1 MFKFAMPVSGIS
13 HVTNDT
19 NVSDF
24 LVEQFQREF
33 IDSHRMTITTLEF
46 TMSISHQDLDYMV
59 RSCMQQIFKSH
70 EINFRMFQMLSNQR
84 PESCMYDKTGMVL
97 VISRPPPGS
106 NNYYNSASG
115 LFMIRI
121 YGIENHVEN
130 LRHIISD
137 KLNPLTLP
145 QIRWHYISGSDP
157 DYTDFVLPVDAT
169 ADIKDEFY
177 PWLTDGVDNYLDRY
191 IDSKAAIMLIGGQ
204 PGTGKTSLLRY
215 MLNRYRTAG
224 YSAHVAYDERIF
236 SSDDVFIGFYMDPKP
251 GFMMMED
258 ADLLITSREH
268 DGNKLIS
275 RFLNVSDGIIPNFG
289 KKMIFTTNL
298 SDYGKIDPALV
309 RPGRCFDFMHC
320 REFTAEEAAIAAEA
334 AGVPN
339 PGKACTLAQLF
350 NDEPTTHVTKMGFV

>member
-1 MFKFAMPVSGIS
+1 
-13 HVTNDT
+13 
-19 NVSDF
+19 
-24 LVEQFQREF
+24 
-33 IDSHRMTITTLEF
+33 
-46 TMSISHQDLDYMV
+46 
-59 RSCMQQIFKSH
+59 
-70 EINFRMFQMLSNQR
+70 
-84 PESCMYDKTGMVL
+84 MYDKTGMVL
-97 VISRPPPGS
+97 VVSRPPQGTD
-106 NNYYNSASG
+106 NYYNAASG
-115 LFMIRI
+115 TFTIRI
-121 YGIENHVEN
+121 YGAEDYVEK

-137 KLNPLTLP
+137 KITPLTLP
-145 QIRWHYISGSDP
+145 QIRWHYISGSSP

-169 ADIKDEFY
+169 VSIKDEFY
-177 PWLTDGVDNYLDRY
+177 PWLTGGVNNYLDRY

-236 SSDDVFIGFYMDPKP
+236 SSDDVFIGFYMDPNP

-320 REFTAEEAAIAAEA
+320 REFTAAEAAIAAEA

-350 NDEPTTHVTKMGFV
+350 NDEPTTQVTRMGFV